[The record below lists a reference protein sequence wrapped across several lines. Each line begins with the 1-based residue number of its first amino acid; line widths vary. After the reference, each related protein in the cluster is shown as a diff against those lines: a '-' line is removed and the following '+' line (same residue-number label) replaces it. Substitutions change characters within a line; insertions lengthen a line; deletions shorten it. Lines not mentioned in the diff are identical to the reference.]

1 MSRPSAPA
9 PGHASS
15 AGERHKLFGST
26 WQITLE
32 HTAGVCSATRRSPD
46 GGHIRVIIGPSAA
59 GLAAEPETAE
69 QGQP

>member
-1 MSRPSAPA
+1 MSHPSRPV
-9 PGHASS
+9 PGHASIVGARYKRS
-15 AGERHKLFGST
+15 GST

-46 GGHIRVIIGPSAA
+46 GGHIRVIIGPGAA
-59 GLAAEPETAE
+59 GLAAEPEAAE

>member
-1 MSRPSAPA
+1 MCHPSAPA
-9 PGHASS
+9 PGHAST
-15 AGERHKLFGST
+15 AGERHKRFGST

-32 HTAGVCSATRRSPD
+32 HAAGACSAARRSPD

-59 GLAAEPETAE
+59 GLTAEPETAE